1 MNDERISTRAYH
13 IIAIVALVYGLFAA
27 IVAPLLIE
35 TTYQI
40 LTQTIVSLIPS
51 DPQLTLSPGFITT
64 WFFTQRGITVV
75 AGITLVVMSLKIWKG
90 ESWTYPITV
99 SCLSL
104 PSIFGVLNVLP
115 FLVQVPGTA
124 PPAIFI
130 IVLGLISYFIVILV
144 KRGETLEKVA
154 RVVVLGLLGV
164 IAGQINVLIMQGIKG
179 LFDNPDAPLLTNP
192 EIGIYG
198 FEAPLNIIAM
208 LMFILAIP
216 LLANSN
222 IKRRTLGWNFGVI
235 GGIAVVMA
243 NFPTHII
250 RNIPIFKTND
260 FLLAGVLGTVLVIS
274 LIIPAF
280 KSRLIGKDE

>member
-40 LTQTIVSLIPS
+40 LTQAIVLHIPS
-51 DPQLTLSPGFITT
+51 DPHLAMSPGFITT

-104 PSIFGVLNVLP
+104 PSIFGVLNTLP
-115 FLVQVPGTA
+115 FLVHVPGTP

-154 RVVVLGLLGV
+154 RVVIFGLLGV
-164 IAGQINVLIMQGIKG
+164 IAGQINVLIMHGIKG

-260 FLLAGVLGTVLVIS
+260 FLLAGVLGTVLVIC
-274 LIIPAF
+274 LLIPAF